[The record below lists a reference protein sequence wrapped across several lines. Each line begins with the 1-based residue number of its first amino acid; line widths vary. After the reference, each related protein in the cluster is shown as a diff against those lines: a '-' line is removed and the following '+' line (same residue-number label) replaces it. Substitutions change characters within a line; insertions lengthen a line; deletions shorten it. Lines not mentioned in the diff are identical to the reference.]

1 LLLRALVNSVSP
13 RSRLT
18 FNIRN
23 IDDLFPGFALGN
35 FAVFHGSNTVLPLS
49 ILLCVRAQLPYQLG
63 GLETNVMFVDCGN
76 TFRLYDVSCIA
87 QRHKLDPR
95 EVLERIF
102 ISRAFTAYQ
111 VTSLILDELQNAVER
126 FDSKLVVISDIAGL
140 YLDKDV
146 HKKEARD
153 VFNQLIVYLSN
164 FARENHVVVLAT
176 YLPHYRSKRNLF
188 FKEVVCGR
196 ANVVVSVTQSKHGQ
210 QFVLEKHPFFSSGK
224 INFPSENLT
233 LTNFLEV

>member
-1 LLLRALVNSVSP
+1 LLLRALINSVSP

-49 ILLCVRAQLPYQLG
+49 MLLCVRAQLPYQLG
-63 GLETNVMFVDCGN
+63 GLETNVVFVDCGN

-146 HKKEARD
+146 PKKEARD

-176 YLPHYRSKRNLF
+176 YLPHYRSKRNFF

-196 ANVVVSVTQSKHGQ
+196 ANFVVSVTQSKHGQ

>member
-1 LLLRALVNSVSP
+1 MLLRALVNSVSP